1 MRIRTALAVLLAA
14 AFLSFVPL
22 ASSTQPAGA
31 PLGVADACADGSC
44 RTVPGWL
51 CNIGG
56 GEDHGD
62 KCRWNW
68 FWGCY

>member
-1 MRIRTALAVLLAA
+1 MRIRTALAALLVA

-44 RTVPGWL
+44 APIAGWL

-56 GEDHGD
+56 GEDHTD
-62 KCRWNW
+62 KCRWSW
-68 FWGCY
+68 WRGCH